1 MLAQTALVLLALM
14 AGLLGVELLTRLV
27 YGAPRSERLPL
38 VRVAPDAEVGWVM
51 VPGDVHYTY
60 DVLVR
65 LNSLG
70 FRGREVGPKQSRE
83 YRILALG
90 DSHIYGQGVA
100 DEHLA
105 TNLMERQLTDLTT
118 CTVRVI
124 NMGVRAY
131 SINQEFGLLV
141 RHARSLNLD
150 HVLLFFYLNDFEL
163 VNIRRRW
170 ELYKHLDWYTFD
182 FSQKPDADILRQW
195 RRQQILRTS
204 ALLMLTH
211 DAVRA
216 WSGRDNF
223 EQRILEGHIEGATV
237 AGVKEYFEQ
246 FRRFTL
252 DNAISLTVVV
262 IPHPGQIASQFPNN
276 KYQPTAQALS
286 ADLGLQLVDLL
297 PQFKS
302 YYERTRTTPIIPFDG
317 HYNEE
322 GQRVIA
328 SGVVQHLQDRSCPRR

>member
-1 MLAQTALVLLALM
+1 
-14 AGLLGVELLTRLV
+14 
-27 YGAPRSERLPL
+27 
-38 VRVAPDAEVGWVM
+38 
-51 VPGDVHYTY
+51 
-60 DVLVR
+60 
-65 LNSLG
+65 
-70 FRGREVGPKQSRE
+70 
-83 YRILALG
+83 
-90 DSHIYGQGVA
+90 
-100 DEHLA
+100 
-105 TNLMERQLTDLTT
+105 
-118 CTVRVI
+118 
-124 NMGVRAY
+124 
-131 SINQEFGLLV
+131 
-141 RHARSLNLD
+141 
-150 HVLLFFYLNDFEL
+150 
-163 VNIRRRW
+163 
-170 ELYKHLDWYTFD
+170 
-182 FSQKPDADILRQW
+182 
-195 RRQQILRTS
+195 
-204 ALLMLTH
+204 MLTH

-223 EQRILEGHIEGATV
+223 EQRILEGHIEEATV

-302 YYERTRTTPIIPFDG
+302 YYERTRTTPVIPFDG

-328 SGVVQHLQDRSCPRR
+328 SGVIQHLKDRSCPRR